1 MDKLLTRP
9 KPGTIA
15 PILPCVR
22 PKPRGYCPRY
32 CRDAATDEAIL
43 SLERRKIMNS
53 LLKNL
58 AIVIGEMNEKSRN
71 EILEKL
77 EERNE
82 LFRINFEILMA
93 QLADEGKIKLDI

>member
-1 MDKLLTRP
+1 
-9 KPGTIA
+9 
-15 PILPCVR
+15 
-22 PKPRGYCPRY
+22 
-32 CRDAATDEAIL
+32 
-43 SLERRKIMNS
+43 MNS